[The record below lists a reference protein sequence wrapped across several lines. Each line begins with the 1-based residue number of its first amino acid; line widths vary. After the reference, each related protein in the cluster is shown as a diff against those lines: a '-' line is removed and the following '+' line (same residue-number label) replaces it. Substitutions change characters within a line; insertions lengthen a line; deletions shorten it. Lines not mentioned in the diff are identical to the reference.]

1 MKPRLAQVEVT
12 VAVVLETDRA
22 AVVGPG
28 VDLDNELA
36 VAPEE
41 VDLPAPE
48 LDVRFGWWQV
58 MASAES
64 EEVFL
69 EV

>member
-1 MKPRLAQVEVT
+1 LAQVEVT
-12 VAVVLETDRA
+12 VVVVLESDRA

-28 VDLDNELA
+28 VDLDDEVA

-41 VDLPAPE
+41 VNLPATE
-48 LDVRFGWWQV
+48 LDVRFGWGQA
-58 MASAES
+58 MASAER